1 MDIKTANRLYEL
13 RKKKGLSQEALA
25 EKLGI
30 SRQSVSKWERAES
43 SPDTDNLI
51 ALAKLY
57 GVSLDELL
65 LGEEKEENP
74 TEDKTSQESGG
85 DEADILSEDEEYQK
99 YVDEGWESTIDCDSG
114 DKIRVGKKAV
124 YVHDRYG
131 NNVRIGLKD
140 GIKGLKDGIKINGE
154 KPNKDLFKHGH
165 LFHDEVKSSSKALK
179 AFRAFPYPVAAFTA
193 FLALGL
199 SISAWWW
206 CWLWLLTIPLYSTLV
221 KAIEKK
227 NPSYFAYPVLAV
239 IIFFVLGFFVSG
251 AWTWCWLV
259 FLTIPL
265 YYGIFGKKPKK

>member
-13 RKKKGLSQEALA
+13 RKKNGLSQEALA

-65 LGEEKEENP
+65 LGEEKSEDSAEDENVQDCG
-74 TEDKTSQESGG
+74 EDGVE
-85 DEADILSEDEEYQK
+85 ILEDDEEYQK
-99 YVDEGWESTIDCDSG
+99 HDEEDWQYTIDSDTG
-114 DKIRVGKKAV
+114 DKVRVGKKAV
-124 YVHDRYG
+124 YVHDQWG
-131 NNVRIGLKD
+131 NNVKIGFK
-140 GIKGLKDGIKINGE
+140 GISINGE

-165 LFHDEVKSSSKALK
+165 IFHDEMKSRSKVLK
-179 AFRAFPYPVAAFTA
+179 AFRAFPYPVFACIPF
-193 FLALGL
+193 FLCGFFINGGFKW
-199 SISAWWW
+199 SWMWF
-206 CWLWLLTIPLYSTLV
+206 LTIPLYYTLV
-221 KAIEKK
+221 EAIAKK
-227 NPSYFAYPVLAV
+227 KPSRFAYPFLAL

-251 AWTWCWLV
+251 AWAWCWLV

-265 YYGIFGKKPKK
+265 YYGIAGVFGKKSDK

>member
-13 RKKKGLSQEALA
+13 RKKNGLSQEALA

-65 LGEEKEENP
+65 LGEKKEENP
-74 TEDKTSQESGG
+74 AEDETSQENG
-85 DEADILSEDEEYQK
+85 DDNADILSDEGEYQK
-99 YVDEGWESTIDCDSG
+99 YVDEGYNFIKVDSEDG
-114 DKIRVGKKAV
+114 DR
-124 YVHDRYG
+124 
-131 NNVRIGLKD
+131 VRIGTRGVYVQSKD
-140 GIKGLKDGIKINGE
+140 GDNVKVGFKGISVNGE

-165 LFHDEVKSSSKALK
+165 IFHDEVKSSSKVLK
-179 AFRAFPYPVAAFTA
+179 AFRAFPYPVFACIPF
-193 FLALGL
+193 FLCGFFINNGFKW
-199 SISAWWW
+199 S
-206 CWLWLLTIPLYSTLV
+206 WLWFLTIPLYYTLIE
-221 KAIEKK
+221 AIARKK
-227 NPSYFAYPVLAV
+227 PACFAYPVLAV

-251 AWTWCWLV
+251 AWAWCWLV

-265 YYGIFGKKPKK
+265 YYGIAGVFGKKSDK

>member
-74 TEDKTSQESGG
+74 TDDKNSHESSEN
-85 DEADILSEDEEYQK
+85 EADILSDEEEYQK
-99 YVDEGWESTIDCDSG
+99 YVDQGYNFIKVDSDDG
-114 DKIRVGKKAV
+114 DK
-124 YVHDRYG
+124 
-131 NNVRIGLKD
+131 VRIGSRGVYVQSKD
-140 GIKGLKDGIKINGE
+140 GDNVKVGFKGISVNGE

-165 LFHDEVKSSSKALK
+165 VFHDEVKSSSKVLK
-179 AFRAFPYPVAAFTA
+179 AFRAFPYPVFACIPF
-193 FLALGL
+193 FLCGFFINNGWRW
-199 SISAWWW
+199 S
-206 CWLWLLTIPLYSTLV
+206 WLWFLTIPLYYTLIE
-221 KAIEKK
+221 AIAKK
-227 NPSYFAYPVLAV
+227 KPSHFAYPVLAV
-239 IIFFVLGFFVSG
+239 MIFFVLGFSISG
-251 AWTWCWLV
+251 AWVWCWTIY
-259 FLTIPL
+259 LTIPL
-265 YYGIFGKKPKK
+265 YYGIAGVFGKKKEE

>member
-65 LGEEKEENP
+65 LGEEKEEESQ
-74 TEDKTSQESGG
+74 TENTKEGSEN
-85 DEADILSEDEEYQK
+85 EADILNDEEEYQK
-99 YVDEGWESTIDCDSG
+99 YVDEGYNFIKVDSDG
-114 DKIRVGKKAV
+114 DRVRVGTRGV
-124 YVHDRYG
+124 YVQSKNGD
-131 NNVRIGLKD
+131 NVKVGFK
-140 GIKGLKDGIKINGE
+140 GISVNGE

-165 LFHDEVKSSSKALK
+165 IFRDEAKNSSKVLK
-179 AFRAFPYPVAAFTA
+179 AFRAFPYPVFACIPF
-193 FLALGL
+193 FLCGFFV
-199 SISAWWW
+199 SGGWRWS
-206 CWLWLLTIPLYSTLV
+206 WLWFLTIPLYYTLIE
-221 KAIEKK
+221 AIAKK
-227 NPSYFAYPVLAV
+227 KPSHFAYPVLAV

-265 YYGIFGKKPKK
+265 YYGIAGVFGKKADK